1 MPDHDLGERPSGD
14 ETELDA
20 FATALRN
27 PRRGSVE
34 QAGALAQ
41 SDQLARD
48 IAEIE
53 RATAAL
59 RRAEPTLETWSG
71 PLPGDAPA
79 PALRNSRPVWLMIG
93 LLWLSTALITIGA
106 VAAISRLAG

>member
-1 MPDHDLGERPSGD
+1 MPDHDLGERRSGD

-20 FATALRN
+20 FATALRDV
-27 PRRGSVE
+27 RQGSAE
-34 QAGALAQ
+34 RAGALAQ

-71 PLPGDAPA
+71 PWPGDAPA
-79 PALRNSRPVWLMIG
+79 PALRKPVWPMIG
-93 LLWLSTALITIGA
+93 LLWLSTALVTIGA
-106 VAAISRLAG
+106 VAAIARLAG